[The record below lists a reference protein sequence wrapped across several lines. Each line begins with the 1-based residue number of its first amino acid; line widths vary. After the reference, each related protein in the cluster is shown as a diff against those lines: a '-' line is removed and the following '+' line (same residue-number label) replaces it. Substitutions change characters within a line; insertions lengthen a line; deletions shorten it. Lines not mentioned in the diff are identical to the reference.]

1 MRLSG
6 ILMVILDY
14 LREAFLLSSVCWV
27 TCLLHHFSRIVPQQS
42 SQSVCICFC
51 HDIQKRHYVLASS
64 LIPLLLSFVYL
75 LIHSDH
81 TSSHQWSCLKERIIC
96 RVQLD
101 YRDRYL
107 TNPVL
112 VILLIIQFRYLY
124 QHFQSLPSVLISTSF
139 TIRIKVRSFTIL
151 WSSSLICVMY
161 IVVTEFHMSSVLNVL
176 LFFGAE
182 SITLLLTF
190 FIWIYREH
198 EAPVDSLLPR
208 YIFLFRFS
216 IVLLSSF
223 PILKSKTFLSSFTP
237 IIVVRSP
244 CHLVI

>member
-1 MRLSG
+1 M
-6 ILMVILDY
+6 
-14 LREAFLLSSVCWV
+14 
-27 TCLLHHFSRIVPQQS
+27 
-42 SQSVCICFC
+42 
-51 HDIQKRHYVLASS
+51 
-64 LIPLLLSFVYL
+64 
-75 LIHSDH
+75 
-81 TSSHQWSCLKERIIC
+81 
-96 RVQLD
+96 D

-112 VILLIIQFRYLY
+112 IILLIIQYRYLY
-124 QHFQSLPSVLISTSF
+124 QHFQSLPSVLLSTSF
-139 TIRIKVRSFTIL
+139 TIRIKVRSITIL
-151 WSSSLICVMY
+151 WSSSLLCVMY
-161 IVVTEFHMSSVLNVL
+161 IVVTEFNLHMSSVLNVL
-176 LFFGAE
+176 LFFGCE

-223 PILKSKTFLSSFTP
+223 HTLKSKTFLSSFTP